1 MAKKSTFVP
10 PFLEV
15 TLRADGKTLV
25 RVERQD
31 PTLITAEKFEADL
44 FVNAD
49 ARRIACAITL
59 IETAIALIGNE
70 CAPATARLKTAVA
83 RLVIQDT
90 PWGQMIEGEDFPF

>member
-1 MAKKSTFVP
+1 MAKKQTFVP

-31 PTLITAEKFEADL
+31 PTLITAEKFTADL
-44 FVNAD
+44 MVAPD
-49 ARRIACAITL
+49 ARRLACAITL
-59 IETAIALIGNE
+59 IETALALIGNE
-70 CAPATARLKTAVA
+70 CPAAAHRLQHAVA